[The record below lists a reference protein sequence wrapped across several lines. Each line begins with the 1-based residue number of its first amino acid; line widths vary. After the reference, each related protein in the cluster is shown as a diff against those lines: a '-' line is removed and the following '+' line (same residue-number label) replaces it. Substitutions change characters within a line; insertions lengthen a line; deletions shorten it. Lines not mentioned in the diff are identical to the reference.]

1 LQSTILRSIVYSL
14 LAQNAD
20 FGARQETIALRK
32 RAFANPDPM
41 IKVAF
46 DTRRIDQ
53 ETEFNPRRG
62 LQNYNRS
69 EQFLTAATADKIV
82 HLQKLRRI
90 AEGVKEKYGREPE
103 WQDSYARIL
112 LNTLNQALN
121 KDPGETQASIG
132 SLDYVEELL
141 FTRYRLDM
149 ETIAKYAD
157 ETLRDI
163 VLNKDEALI
172 RKGVLM
178 PVPETTKSISV
189 QGYDTLLDKLF
200 SVKATAE
207 NPNIERTI
215 TITIKDSIGDIKKSG

>member
-1 LQSTILRSIVYSL
+1 MQATVRSVIYSL
-14 LAQNAD
+14 LVQGAS
-20 FGARQETIALRK
+20 FGIRRELISIRK
-32 RAFANPDPM
+32 QAFIGPNPL

-53 ETEFNPRRG
+53 ETQFNPRRG

-69 EQFLTAATADKIV
+69 EQFLTQVTAEKIV
-82 HLQKLRRI
+82 QLSKLRSI
-90 AEGVKEKYGREPE
+90 VEELKEKYGREPE
-103 WQDSYARIL
+103 WQDSYCRIL

-121 KDPGETQASIG
+121 SDPGETQASIG

-149 ETIAKYAD
+149 DGISKYAD
-157 ETLRDI
+157 DTIRDI
-163 VLNKDEALI
+163 VLNKDEKLL
-172 RKGVLM
+172 RKGTLM
-178 PVPETTKSISV
+178 PTKENNKTIAI

-200 SVKATAE
+200 NVKAT
-207 NPNIERTI
+207 PDQPSIERTI